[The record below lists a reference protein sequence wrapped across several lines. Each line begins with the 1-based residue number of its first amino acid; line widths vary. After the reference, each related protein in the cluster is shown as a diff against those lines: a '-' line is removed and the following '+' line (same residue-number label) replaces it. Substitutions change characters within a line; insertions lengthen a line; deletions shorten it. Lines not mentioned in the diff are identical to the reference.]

1 MEYASNEIYLEIS
14 STVSTNWLEWPNLV
28 TVISLIYEP
37 RMFST
42 IETHVFRD
50 RVILSFTL
58 FFHFNALIVLMEC
71 YEMFLEAIY

>member
-14 STVSTNWLEWPNLV
+14 STVSTNLLEWPNLV

-50 RVILSFTL
+50 KVILSFTL